1 MNKKMFSYG
10 ISICCLFL
18 IYPIFLVW
26 LCNYLN
32 PYDRLTEVLKILKL
46 SLFFF
51 ALLSAGIFIFFAGIG
66 RKFHSITKVFP
77 VFDIIFIALMILA
90 LVFPVSHTLF
100 DGQLPVH
107 PPLWV
112 SIKQFAVL
120 IAVFAFVAWC
130 YKRKLKQFYSMRNVL
145 GIFSVLFI
153 CYATFTLYSEENKRQ
168 MEFQNA
174 SPVVS
179 VGDKNVFL
187 LIVETL
193 QGSYFEEL
201 FKCEPELFK
210 DFTGATLYSHA
221 ITSVTWSPFS
231 ANQIFTGNDN
241 WHIFE
246 KRSDAIEA
254 LKENSLL
261 SDAEENNYKFN
272 GGSYT
277 PIQGFYI
284 NPYTNDI
291 DFSLQI
297 PRLSMIFVK
306 YYCAAIRRIVPAV
319 LWRKI
324 YKFENRI
331 FNKNLMAGQ
340 YPNKIAARDTFIELQ
355 NHLEYDKDSSAFF
368 YNFNYMTH
376 REILFDRN
384 GKSIPNL
391 LQNKENQLEEY
402 RYVLSLY
409 GNFLNKLKEMGVYDN
424 SLIIMTGDHGTYD
437 EQYRNYNPMLIVK
450 PPQSSQALSLSHN
463 AVMLTDIRQLI
474 KSFMQGNEEFETAY
488 NTFQQIGLERAFKVY
503 ASPQSD
509 PENGTK
515 YLPILINGD
524 INTVYN
530 ELTQRAQK
538 KH

>member
-10 ISICCLFL
+10 ISVCCLFL

-32 PYDRLTEVLKILKL
+32 PYDRMTEVLKILKL

-241 WHIFE
+241 WHTFE

-272 GGSYT
+272 NLSEAIEY
-277 PIQGFYI
+277 IKELELELANYQQAQGTDGEMITELRQEIERLKVFEANQAAFEQEKEQYY
-284 NPYTNDI
+284 NEVVLGNGDQVASDFARWYENI
-291 DFSLQI
+291 DSATAEEIYRQVIEKEKLDQKLQDYVLAFSKMDAETAALIFQEMTGDLDTVI
-297 PRLSMIFVK
+297 KILNTMDAKNRSAILS
-306 YYCAAIRRIVPAV
+306 A
-319 LWRKI
+319 L
-324 YKFENRI
+324 
-331 FNKNLMAGQ
+331 
-340 YPNKIAARDTFIELQ
+340 AARD
-355 NHLEYDKDSSAFF
+355 A
-368 YNFNYMTH
+368 
-376 REILFDRN
+376 
-384 GKSIPNL
+384 GK
-391 LQNKENQLEEY
+391 
-402 RYVLSLY
+402 
-409 GNFLNKLKEMGVYDN
+409 GV
-424 SLIIMTGDHGTYD
+424 H
-437 EQYRNYNPMLIVK
+437 
-450 PPQSSQALSLSHN
+450 A
-463 AVMLTDIRQLI
+463 
-474 KSFMQGNEEFETAY
+474 
-488 NTFQQIGLERAFKVY
+488 NT
-503 ASPQSD
+503 
-509 PENGTK
+509 
-515 YLPILINGD
+515 
-524 INTVYN
+524 
-530 ELTQRAQK
+530 
-538 KH
+538 

>member
-1 MNKKMFSYG
+1 MFSYG
-10 ISICCLFL
+10 ISVCCLFL

-32 PYDRLTEVLKILKL
+32 PYDRMTEVLKILKL

-120 IAVFAFVAWC
+120 IAVFAFVAWF
-130 YKRKLKQFYSMRNVL
+130 YKRKLKQFYSVRNVL

-241 WHIFE
+241 WHTFE

-340 YPNKIAARDTFIELQ
+340 YPNKIAGRDIFIELQ
-355 NHLEYDKDSSAFF
+355 NNLQYEKGTSAFF

-384 GKSIPNL
+384 GKPIPGL

-402 RYVLSLY
+402 RYVLALY
-409 GNFLNKLKEMGVYDN
+409 SNFLNKLKEMGVYDN

-437 EQYRNYNPMLIVK
+437 ELYGNYNPMIIVK
-450 PPQSSQALSLSHN
+450 PPQSSHALSLSHN

-474 KSFMQGNEEFETAY
+474 KSFMQGDEAFENAY
-488 NTFQQIGLERAFKVY
+488 NTFRQIGLERAFKVY
-503 ASPQSD
+503 VLPKSD
-509 PENGTK
+509 HDNGTK
-515 YLPILINGD
+515 YIPLNVTGS
-524 INTVYN
+524 INTVYKALTEYN
-530 ELTQRAQK
+530 EKQN
-538 KH
+538 